1 MWLPLWRAIEK
12 PSFSSTEQI
21 SRVVRRGSLGN
32 LFSVGQP
39 VYYVQLNGILD
50 VLDGFFVGVALAV
63 TALERGAG
71 NEKAIG
77 VRFDDD
83 RESNVLHDLGHYR
96 SVLEPGKPEFV
107 EGCETGRATH
117 RKKSKDPGAKPA
129 PGAPAKMVWTG
140 GIEPPALLLGS
151 GPSGLGC

>member
-1 MWLPLWRAIEK
+1 MWGCRFGARLRNPAFPVRNRFRARLGVGAWA
-12 PSFSSTEQI
+12 SDGNFN
-21 SRVVRRGSLGN
+21 SRKAHGNLGN

-50 VLDGFFVGVALAV
+50 VLDGFFLGIALAV
-63 TALERGAG
+63 AALERGAG

-83 RESNVLHDLGHYR
+83 RKSNVLHDLGHYR

-107 EGCETGRATH
+107 EGCETGRAGDAADWNTH
-117 RKKSKDPGAKPA
+117 RVGLRC
-129 PGAPAKMVWTG
+129 
-140 GIEPPALLLGS
+140 ALQ
-151 GPSGLGC
+151 GPSSF